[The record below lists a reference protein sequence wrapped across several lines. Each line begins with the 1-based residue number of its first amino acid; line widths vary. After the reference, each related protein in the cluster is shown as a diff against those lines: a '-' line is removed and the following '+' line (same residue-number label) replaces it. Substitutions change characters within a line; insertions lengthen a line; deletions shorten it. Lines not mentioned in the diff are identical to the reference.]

1 MNNMNN
7 KKSKIESFTGDYA
20 FLSNAYNCKI
30 EFEGLVY
37 NNADAAYEAQKCL
50 DKNMMNKFTRL
61 SSAKARAKGRN
72 LPENEEFEYDKV
84 NILYKIVLAK
94 FKQNEDLK
102 RKLLDTGDAELIN
115 DNTFRDE
122 VYGVYNGRGMNILGK
137 TLELVRSILKIEG

>member
-30 EFEGLVY
+30 EFNGLVY

-50 DKNMMNKFTRL
+50 DKSIMNKFTRL

-115 DNTFRDE
+115 NNTFRDE
-122 VYGVYNGRGMNILGK
+122 IYGVYNGKGMNILGK

>member
-7 KKSKIESFTGDYA
+7 KKSKIESFIGDYT

-30 EFEGLVY
+30 EFNGLVY
-37 NNADAAYEAQKCL
+37 NNADAAYEAQKSL

-102 RKLLDTGDAELIN
+102 KKLLDTGDAELIN
-115 DNTFRDE
+115 NNTFRDE
-122 VYGVYNGRGMNILGK
+122 VYGVYNGKGMNILGK
-137 TLELVRSILKIEG
+137 TLELVRSLLKIEG